1 VARRYMKPVEDTA
14 ICSYLVGLYLFFSFS
29 HQVPAMAEG
38 FSGTRN
44 DPAVSQTF
52 SRAKLLGG
60 EYETANVFLLCL
72 PRFRFFYSGC
82 DFTNVCRRLR
92 TIWR

>member
-1 VARRYMKPVEDTA
+1 MKFTEKYIIIIVIIFFVRYFSLRLEEKITIARRYMKPLEDTA

-52 SRAKLLGG
+52 SRAKLFGG
-60 EYETANVFLLCL
+60 EY
-72 PRFRFFYSGC
+72 
-82 DFTNVCRRLR
+82 
-92 TIWR
+92 